1 MFRGVSRRHP
11 NATSSAV
18 LEEEEAADA
27 HATISAEEEGGRE
40 IAAQNEQHHQGEVQR
55 PETYHAHQVVRELYT
70 RYLKQQERY
79 RGYRNL
85 FVFLGFM
92 ALFMAILFTQ
102 RQANASFQVHRT
114 LSDVLVPEDDVMGNV
129 NQLHR
134 WLRGVFQNVWVDP
147 PCGDGVCDDPYEF
160 PEYSR
165 FGCRADCGLLK
176 EIQNLTQVRIS
187 IQHDFS
193 HPSSSIPAAELMQQ
207 TSWNLCPTVGTD
219 VAFSRGCY
227 YAQDKTFNSLSGT
240 FSEVLDDV
248 PDGSWNLI
256 MRRDIFRKTSGSIM
270 DYSKVLSV
278 SYYYRVYVAAV
289 TAMAEQNTEI
299 LMLEAARDFIGNP
312 NENSNSNRR
321 SMLSSHMAEDYT
333 PEFFPWL
340 KEEISNAEEFGG
352 GLLADKAD
360 FYLQSFVNATCG
372 CWDVRVAEDSDKTFG
387 DADSVNNTAALPLL
401 LEPFALG
408 YNPIATKE
416 ELNNRICT
424 PAGVDADTVRLYEPV
439 DGPWEKQDDD
449 KWAPAGNP
457 NLNVLE
463 EVSEPNKTR
472 VCQAMYDFG
481 LRMREKHTDVV
492 RKILVDQ
499 RLGDQRTRGKIA
511 ARVGL
516 RDSLRSSIE
525 TNQRELFEPIFISPT
540 GSFVFGNDETG
551 NPYMPRARLSLL
563 QTQFVRGEYNVTPPV
578 SLQLTRRAI
587 YEEQPLATI
596 PQMYE
601 RATARIAEVKQIQ
614 EQLLNIP
621 VPPDASTSYPKN
633 IKVRDVIQGFAAAL
647 NLDINGVE
655 CEKRTEDAEFK
666 PCMVLDLGE
675 GYGTVV
681 ISNNTVPNADHPAFA
696 TVGTRESD
704 VTETDEAAV
713 ALNTLSVQGKSGL
726 AVQLSTFDENDGV
739 QKLDVAANFYDTKSS
754 HVQEQGIRTA
764 YVMERWDGG
773 KDAYL
778 RLRLEPDS
786 MHPNGRGPQ
795 YKGTCQ
801 VHRNLTC
808 ENLAPQQEAEFM
820 KPFNCTDSDGYVEG
834 DLGSEDYRRRCE
846 MPCTRQRDC
855 SALCYCTEDC
865 RKTQGIGGYCECK
878 ACTDLPLDATTDK
891 SFQDLVSDTNT
902 KAGKTKEN
910 IALNLVEDS
919 NSRRSLLQD
928 LDTTELLQQISA
940 IKKQQAQITK
950 DMSSLTS
957 QVDISNQLASERAN
971 DNPVLAI
978 IREVRQI
985 ISSGQDR
992 VEARLDE
999 ILGRQSRSL
1008 EVAQRSTDALNSIRG
1023 LAERQVE
1030 AQRSLQSTV
1039 DRQLSAIQSKID
1051 AGSISAQEA
1060 LYEWKRTRRNS
1071 AVDRRRNLLATKVVN
1086 KLPTADNV
1094 FEMDNGNKLK
1104 ESVPRERNV
1113 GLTNRVIAGM
1123 LLHQVRTEDVNCTD
1137 SKFFKIQESCAGP
1150 RTIASYGTDP
1160 VFKRGTQLFNPDFDD
1175 AEQELLVQ
1183 FYNCSKLSNPTYN
1196 ITFDTQIANQPP
1208 FCAELY
1214 STQDLPYA
1222 FHHFPLEEKEP
1233 GFPVFFD
1240 INLSESEA
1248 QKWNTYLEEGL
1259 YIDQHTKLVTAQL
1272 MTYNAPLRVFGYFEV
1287 NFVFSEGGSIQVNH
1301 RLDTVRT
1308 ELYCTSAEE
1317 ARYAF
1322 EIVLSAWIYIMMLK
1336 NLWKIVQT
1344 QRREGNFLKFFLSG
1358 WNWTELVSNGLLTA
1372 CISIWWHFV
1381 VGHQRTFDLE
1391 LRHNVYETLVP
1402 QANYLALSGDG
1413 SNMVDLWADFTGL
1426 IDVIETLD
1434 LYFALGGINI
1444 LLLMVRM
1451 LKLMDF
1457 QPRLGVVTRSL
1468 WLAGPDLI
1476 HFAFVFFMVF
1486 VGYAMLAHLI
1496 FGNAIEKFQTFDNS
1510 VNTCFE
1516 ILLGEISVN
1525 EQLRDLGGLQAIA
1538 GAFFFW
1544 TYMLLV
1550 FMVLLNFLLAIIVD
1564 AFSEVKEQ
1572 THETVGIHTELYQ
1585 LGREKLHSIMSL
1597 VRPNYIADTKVEA
1610 MLKQWAVGEQDV
1622 KDKEKPETSLKLL
1635 TVMNEDLD
1643 EKDLELVLL
1652 QCLKDAPKEEE
1663 EDPEKEKTFKER
1675 LLSCLPG
1682 RRKLKANEAQ
1692 VEQAARFIVDR
1703 FGIPTVVEEEEEE
1716 EADES
1721 AGLRDALR
1729 TMRERARHEA
1739 LARGEQGGQD
1749 ARGGVDKA
1757 SYERLIRERDDAL
1770 RRCEQ
1775 LGGGAGPSSSPAAD
1789 AAVLEAAERDQL
1801 AAALDR
1807 LSGVQRLL
1815 ADSQA
1820 TLIADQQRLAQ
1831 LVAQINA
1838 ERKE

>member
-1 MFRGVSRRHP
+1 MYGSRRHP

-18 LEEEEAADA
+18 LEEEEPADA
-27 HATISAEEEGGRE
+27 DATISAEGGGGD
-40 IAAQNEQHHQGEVQR
+40 IAAPNEQHTQVAATPR
-55 PETYHAHQVVRELYT
+55 PETYHAHQIVRELYA
-70 RYLKQQERY
+70 RYLKQRERY

-114 LSDVLVPEDDVMGNV
+114 LSDVLVPQDDVMGNV

-134 WLRGVFQNVWVDP
+134 WLRGVFED
-147 PCGDGVCDDPYEF
+147 
-160 PEYSR
+160 
-165 FGCRADCGLLK
+165 
-176 EIQNLTQVRIS
+176 
-187 IQHDFS
+187 
-193 HPSSSIPAAELMQQ
+193 LMQQ

-240 FSEVLDDV
+240 FAEVLDDV

-256 MRRDIFRKTSGSIM
+256 MRRDIFRKTSGSVM
-270 DYSKVLSV
+270 DYGKVLSV
-278 SYYYRVYVAAV
+278 SYYYRVYIAAV

-299 LMLEAARDFIGNP
+299 NMLEDARTFIGDP
-312 NENSNSNRR
+312 NDYDSNGNSNSTRR
-321 SMLSSHMAEDYT
+321 SLLSSHMAEDYT

-340 KEEISNAEEFGG
+340 KEEIMNAEEFGG
-352 GLLADKAD
+352 GLLTDKAD

-372 CWDVRVAEDSDKTFG
+372 CWDVKVEEDSDRTFG
-387 DADSVNNTAALPLL
+387 EAASTNNTRDLPLL

-408 YNPIATKE
+408 FNPPGSKE

-424 PAGVDADTVRLYEPV
+424 ANGVDVDTVQLYEPV
-439 DGPWEKQDDD
+439 NGHWQKQDDEG
-449 KWAPAGNP
+449 KWAPSGNP
-457 NLNVLE
+457 DLNLLE
-463 EVSEPNKTR
+463 EVNESNKTR

-481 LRMREKHTDVV
+481 LRMREKHTNVI
-492 RKILVDQ
+492 RKLLVDE

-516 RDSLRSSIE
+516 RDSLRSWIE
-525 TNQRELFEPIFISPT
+525 SNQRELFEPIFISPR
-540 GSFVFGNDETG
+540 GSFVFGQDDNG
-551 NPYMPRARLSLL
+551 NPYMLSARLSLL
-563 QTQFVRGEYNVTPPV
+563 QTQFVRGTYNVTPPV
-578 SLQLTRRAI
+578 SLKLTRRAI
-587 YEEQPLATI
+587 YDEKPLATI
-596 PQMYE
+596 PEMYE
-601 RATARIAEVKQIQ
+601 RATARIAEVKEIQ
-614 EQLLNIP
+614 EQLLNFP
-621 VPPDASTSYPKN
+621 VPPDASTDYPAN

-647 NLDINGVE
+647 DLDMDGIE
-655 CEKRTEDAEFK
+655 CEKEREDAKFK
-666 PCMVLDLGE
+666 PCMTLDLGE

-681 ISNNTVPNADHPAFA
+681 ISNNTVPDAENPAFA
-696 TVGTRESD
+696 TVGTRQSGA
-704 VTETDEAAV
+704 DEEAGDTAV
-713 ALNTLSVQGKSGL
+713 AVNALSGQGRGGV
-726 AVQLSTFDENDGV
+726 AMQLSTYDENEGV
-739 QKLDVAANFYDTKSS
+739 RTLLKPTNFFDTKSS

-764 YVMERWDGG
+764 YVMQQWDGG

-778 RLRLEPDS
+778 RLRLLPDS
-786 MHPNGRGPQ
+786 MHPEGRGRK
-795 YKGTCQ
+795 YSGTCQ

-808 ENLAPQQEAEFM
+808 ENLQPQQEAEFM
-820 KPFNCTDSDGYVEG
+820 KPFNCTDDQGYVEG
-834 DLGSEDYRRRCE
+834 DLSSADYRQRCE
-846 MPCTRQRDC
+846 MRCTRRRDC
-855 SALCYCTEDC
+855 NALCHCTEDC
-865 RKTQGIGGYCECK
+865 RKTQGIGGYCECQ
-878 ACTDLPLDATTDK
+878 ACTDLPLDATTDE
-891 SFQDLVSDTNT
+891 SFQDLVRDSDT

-910 IALNLVEDS
+910 IALNLEPES

-928 LDTTELLQQISA
+928 LDTTELLQQIST

-971 DNPVLAI
+971 DNPVLAV
-978 IREVRQI
+978 IREVRQLI
-985 ISSGQDR
+985 RSGQDR
-992 VEARLDE
+992 VESRLDE

-1071 AVDRRRNLLATKVVN
+1071 AVDRRRNKLANEAVN
-1086 KLPTADNV
+1086 KLPTADNI
-1094 FEMDNGNKLK
+1094 FELDNGNKLK
-1104 ESVPRERNV
+1104 ENVPRERNV
-1113 GLTNRVIAGM
+1113 GLTNRVIAGL
-1123 LLHQVRTEDVNCTD
+1123 LLHQVRTRDENCTD

-1160 VFKRGTQLFNPDFDD
+1160 VFKRGTRLFNPDFDD

-1183 FYNCSKLSNPTYN
+1183 FYNCSTLSDPTYN
-1196 ITFDTQIANQPP
+1196 VTFDTQVANQEP

-1214 STQDLPYA
+1214 SSQDLPYA
-1222 FHHFPLEEKEP
+1222 FHHFPLEGKEP

-1240 INLSESEA
+1240 INLSEDEA
-1248 QKWNTYLEEGL
+1248 QNWNTYLEEGL
-1259 YIDQHTKLVTAQL
+1259 FIDQHTKLVTAQL

-1287 NFVFSEGGSIQVNH
+1287 NFMFSEGGSIQVEH
-1301 RLDTVRT
+1301 RLDTVRV
-1308 ELYCTSAEE
+1308 ELYCTSGEE

-1322 EIVLSAWIYIMMLK
+1322 EIILSIWIYVMTFK
-1336 NLWKIVQT
+1336 NLWQIVQT
-1344 QRREGNFLKFFLSG
+1344 QQREGNFLKFFLSG
-1358 WNWTELVSNGLLTA
+1358 WNWTELISNGLLTA

-1381 VGHQRTFDLE
+1381 VAHQRNFDLE
-1391 LRHNVYETLVP
+1391 LRHNVYETLAP
-1402 QANYLALSGDG
+1402 QANYLALRDDG
-1413 SNMVDLWADFTGL
+1413 TKMVNLWEDFKGL
-1426 IDVIETLD
+1426 IGVIETLD
-1434 LYFALGGINI
+1434 LYFMLGGINI

-1525 EQLRDLGGLQAIA
+1525 DQLRDLGGLQAIA

-1597 VRPNYIADTKVEA
+1597 VKPNYIADTKVEA
-1610 MLKQWAVGEQDV
+1610 MLKQWAVGEEEEQ
-1622 KDKEKPETSLKLL
+1622 KEKEKPETSLKLL

-1663 EDPEKEKTFKER
+1663 EDPEKEKSLKHR

-1716 EADES
+1716 VDES

-1729 TMRERARHEA
+1729 TMRERARQEA
-1739 LARGEQGGQD
+1739 LARGEQDAQD
-1749 ARGGVDKA
+1749 AQGGVDKA
-1757 SYERLIRERDDAL
+1757 SYERLVRERDEAL

-1775 LGGGAGPSSSPAAD
+1775 LGAGVGPSGGPAD
-1789 AAVLEAAERDQL
+1789 TAVLEAAERDQL

-1838 ERKE
+1838 ERKD